1 MPSLPALCAVFQTA
15 WTALSSAG
23 ALRQGSASIT
33 LDVSVNYNTFLRL
46 RPLFFF
52 LTSPQREQDTALEAQ
67 HKKRKRWKEGTEESR
82 RIENDSY
89 TDALAEKGILT
100 HRLNRTSVHVKIA
113 RQISGTA
120 PQTGPLLGHNIGTRA
135 QSCTEYDFLLF

>member
-1 MPSLPALCAVFQTA
+1 M
-15 WTALSSAG
+15 
-23 ALRQGSASIT
+23 
-33 LDVSVNYNTFLRL
+33 
-46 RPLFFF
+46 
-52 LTSPQREQDTALEAQ
+52 EAQ

-89 TDALAEKGILT
+89 TDALAEKGILA